1 MDLFSIANSD
11 KGQPLAAKF
20 RPQTLDD
27 FMGQKHI
34 VGENSLLRRAILA
47 DKITSMIFYGPP
59 GTGKTTLA
67 SIIANTTNSDFKKI
81 NAVTAGISDIRDVI
95 RDAKST
101 KDMYSKKTI
110 LFIDEI
116 HRFNKSQQDAL
127 LPAVEDGTI
136 ILIGAT
142 TENPYFEVNSALIS
156 RSTIFQ
162 LYSLDEQELEQLV
175 YKVINDKD
183 KGLGTFN
190 IEITQEAVKHL
201 VFVAGG
207 DARVLLNALELA
219 VLTTPTNRDGKINIT
234 IKEIEQSVQ
243 KKGFIYDKNGDNHY
257 DTISAMIKSI
267 RGSDPDAALYW
278 LARLIDSGEDPKFIA
293 RRLIISASED
303 IGNADPNGLNVAV
316 SAFQAVNFVGMP
328 EGRIILAQ
336 CATYLATAPKSNRS
350 FQGILEA
357 QRDVST
363 KKFSGVP
370 KHLKDAHYK
379 GAAKLGHGIDYK
391 YPHSYPGNY
400 VEQQYLPQ
408 GLEQQRYYKPTEN
421 GYEKTIKEYITK
433 TKGIWNE

>member
-1 MDLFSIANSD
+1 MDLFSMANQD

-20 RPQTLDD
+20 RPKTLED

-34 VGENSLLRRAILA
+34 VGEGSLLRRAIVA
-47 DKITSMIFYGPP
+47 DKISSMIFYGPP

-67 SIIANTTNSDFKKI
+67 TIIANTTNCDFKKI
-81 NAVTAGISDIRDVI
+81 NAVTAGISDIREVIKDAKNI
-95 RDAKST
+95 RD
-101 KDMYSKKTI
+101 MYLKRTI

-162 LYSLDEQELEQLV
+162 LQHLKEEDLEELIS
-175 YKVINDKD
+175 KVLMDKE
-183 KGLGTFN
+183 KGLGNLN

-201 VFVAGG
+201 VFVSGG
-207 DARVLLNALELA
+207 DARVLLNGLELA
-219 VLTTPTNRDGKINIT
+219 VLTTPSNEKGAINISLQ
-234 IKEIEQSVQ
+234 EIEQSVQ
-243 KKGFIYDKNGDNHY
+243 KKGFLYDKNGDNHY

-278 LARLIDSGEDPKFIA
+278 LARLLDSGEDPKFIA
-293 RRLIISASED
+293 RRLVISASED

-316 SAFQAVNFVGMP
+316 SAFQAVNLIGMP
-328 EGRIILAQ
+328 EGRLILAQ
-336 CATYLATAPKSNRS
+336 CATYLASAPKSNS
-350 FQGILEA
+350 SYVGIAEA
-357 QRDVST
+357 QKDVAT
-363 KKFSGVP
+363 KKFAGVP
-370 KHLKDAHYK
+370 IHLKDAHYK
-379 GAAKLGHGIDYK
+379 GASKLGHGVEYK

-400 VEQQYLPQ
+400 TPQQYLPE
-408 GLEQQRYYKPTEN
+408 GLEGQRYYRPTEN
-421 GYEKTIKEYITK
+421 GYEKNIKEYIKK
-433 TKGIWNE
+433 TKGTWE

>member
-1 MDLFSIANSD
+1 MDLFSMANQD

-20 RPQTLDD
+20 RPKTLDD

-34 VGENSLLRRAILA
+34 VGEGSLLRRAIVA
-47 DKITSMIFYGPP
+47 DKISSMIFYGPP

-67 SIIANTTNSDFKKI
+67 TIIANTTNCDFKKI
-81 NAVTAGISDIRDVI
+81 NAVTAGISDIREVI
-95 RDAKST
+95 KDAKNT
-101 KDMYSKKTI
+101 KDMYLKRTI

-162 LYSLDEQELEQLV
+162 LQHLKEEDLEELIS
-175 YKVINDKD
+175 KVLMDKE
-183 KGLGTFN
+183 KGLGNLN

-201 VFVAGG
+201 VFVSGG
-207 DARVLLNALELA
+207 DARVLLNGLELA
-219 VLTTPTNRDGKINIT
+219 VLTTPPNEKGAINISLQ
-234 IKEIEQSVQ
+234 EIEQSVQ
-243 KKGFIYDKNGDNHY
+243 KKGFLYDKNGDNHY

-278 LARLIDSGEDPKFIA
+278 LARLLDSGEDPKFIA
-293 RRLIISASED
+293 RRLVISASED

-316 SAFQAVNFVGMP
+316 SAFQAVNLIGMP
-328 EGRIILAQ
+328 EGRLILAQ
-336 CATYLATAPKSNRS
+336 CATYLASAPKSNS
-350 FQGILEA
+350 SYVGIAEA
-357 QRDVST
+357 QKDVTT
-363 KKFSGVP
+363 KKFPGVP
-370 KHLKDAHYK
+370 IHLKDAHYK
-379 GAAKLGHGIDYK
+379 GASKLGHGVEYK

-400 VEQQYLPQ
+400 TPQQYLPE
-408 GLEQQRYYKPTEN
+408 GLEGQRYYRPTEN
-421 GYEKTIKEYITK
+421 GYEKNIKEYIKK
-433 TKGIWNE
+433 TKGTWE